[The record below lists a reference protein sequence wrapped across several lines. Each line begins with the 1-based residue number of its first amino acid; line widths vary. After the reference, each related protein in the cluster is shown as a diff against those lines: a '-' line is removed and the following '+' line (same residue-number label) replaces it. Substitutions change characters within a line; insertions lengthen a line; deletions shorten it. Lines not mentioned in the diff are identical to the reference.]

1 MYNPVQIPSILD
13 KIFIKKV
20 HYKEYICPSLE
31 QYIMCIWS
39 MKSYQELQQ
48 PVTNVILPD
57 GCIDLIVDFS
67 NQEIYFSGTSK
78 ATLNFPLLGKIDFM
92 GIRIKPGVFYN
103 IFNVSCTKVM
113 DTLIPYNQI
122 EREYELEKILE
133 LDDYQQRID
142 FLVNYF
148 SSKVSA
154 TKFDIL
160 TEKLL
165 ALSQKT
171 ETKSVTEV
179 AQYFGYSTRQLNR
192 IFKDRCGV
200 SAKVFL
206 NIIRL
211 HTSLN
216 LLIHNQRPKLTE
228 LAQESGFYDEAHF
241 IKEIKKYCGISPTDV
256 IKRYNMS

>member
-1 MYNPVQIPSILD
+1 MYNPVQIPSTLD
-13 KIFIKKV
+13 KNFIEKV
-20 HYKEYICPSLE
+20 RYKEYICPSLE

-39 MKSYQELQQ
+39 MNSYQELQQ
-48 PVTNVILPD
+48 SVTNVILPD

-78 ATLNFPLLGKIDFM
+78 ATLNFPLLGKIDFI

-103 IFNVSCTKVM
+103 IFNVSCKKVM

-122 EREYELEKILE
+122 EREYELDKILE
-133 LDDYQQRID
+133 LDTYGQRID
-142 FLVNYF
+142 FLTNYF
-148 SSKVSA
+148 SSKVS
-154 TKFDIL
+154 TIKFDVL
-160 TEKLL
+160 TEKIL

-171 ETKSVTEV
+171 ETKSITEV
-179 AQYFGYSTRQLNR
+179 AQYFEYSTRQLNR

-216 LLIHNQRPKLTE
+216 LLIHNQRTKLTE

-241 IKEIKKYCGISPTDV
+241 IKEIKKYCGISPTDL